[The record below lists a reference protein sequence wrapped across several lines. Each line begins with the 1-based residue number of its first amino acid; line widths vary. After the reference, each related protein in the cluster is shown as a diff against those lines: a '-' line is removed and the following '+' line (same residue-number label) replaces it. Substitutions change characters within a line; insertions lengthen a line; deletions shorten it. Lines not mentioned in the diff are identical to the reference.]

1 MKDELNSG
9 LIMSIELWG
18 TFSVRDHLAPR
29 AFVADV
35 LLYDRVVV
43 PTLPEKADPSKWP
56 KSWDLARQQVLLA
69 ELGDLAVTIPWTEER
84 RKQWQDRFDADAPSE
99 RAAAKGEAAN
109 WVQQDAAYAATRM
122 LLADYANRVVDD
134 AMVRKLTAL
143 RKARPGAR
151 LEAVTAYPSFAAFE
165 HDVPVA
171 PSPKSKEAA
180 ATSLTQVF
188 GWEFF
193 VPEDAETG
201 EAADLRLLRKAKRLA
216 ETAEFIELRALFYG
230 WWQDVTSAGLSV
242 EEARADMECRY
253 AAYRDIMKKQEWKH
267 RGRFALKVANAF
279 SGGLAEVASHAAS
292 ATAETLLGSAEI
304 AGDSLLKDVAVEPR
318 LKAAAMFHDAR
329 RRLGWKRALGESAK
343 SG

>member
-1 MKDELNSG
+1 M
-9 LIMSIELWG
+9 IIELWG

-43 PTLPEKADPSKWP
+43 PTLPEDADPSGWP
-56 KSWDLARQQVLLA
+56 KSWGLARQQVLLA

-84 RKQWQDRFDADAPSE
+84 RKQWQARFDADSSIE
-99 RAAAKGEAAN
+99 RAAAKGEAAK

-122 LLADYANRVVDD
+122 LLADYANKVVDD

-143 RKARPGAR
+143 RKARPGAKV
-151 LEAVTAYPSFAAFE
+151 EAVTAYPSFAAFE
-165 HDVPVA
+165 QDVPVA
-171 PSPKSKEAA
+171 PFKKSDEGI

-193 VPEDAETG
+193 VPEDAEAG
-201 EAADLRLLRKAKRLA
+201 EVADLKLLRKAKRLA
-216 ETAEFIELRALFYG
+216 ETAEFTELRAHFYG
-230 WWQDVTSAGLSV
+230 WWDDVTNAGLSV
-242 EEARADMECRY
+242 AEVRADMESRY

-267 RGRFALKVANAF
+267 RGRFALKVANAL
-279 SGGLAEVASHAAS
+279 SGGLAEVASNAAS

-304 AGDSLLKDVAVEPR
+304 AGDSLLKDESVQPR
-318 LKAAAMFHDAR
+318 LRAAAMFHDAR
-329 RRLGWKRALGESAK
+329 RRLGWKPPTGK
-343 SG
+343 SGRSE